1 MAILYRHIRF
11 DKNEPFYIGIG
22 TNEKRMISKKSRNVY
37 WENITKKTDWIAEII
52 LDNLTWEEAC
62 EKEIEFIKLYGR
74 KDLGLGTLCNMTDGG
89 EGFLSLSDECKN
101 KQKQNTIKAW
111 TGRKHTDE
119 VKEKIKLSSIG
130 NKNMLGKKHSIET
143 RKKIGQY
150 NIGTKRNIKMIIDL
164 ETGIFYDCI
173 KDLSKIINVD
183 YKRLCKNIK
192 SGKYKNKYEII

>member
-1 MAILYRHIRF
+1 MAILYRHIRK
-11 DKNEPFYIGIG
+11 DKNQVFYIGIG